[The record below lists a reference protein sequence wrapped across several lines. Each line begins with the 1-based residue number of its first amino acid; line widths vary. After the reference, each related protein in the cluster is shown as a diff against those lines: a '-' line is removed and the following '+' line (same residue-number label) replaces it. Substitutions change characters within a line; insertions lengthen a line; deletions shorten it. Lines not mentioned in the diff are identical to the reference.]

1 MGGLYPFLNGRVN
14 NRQAISHKASRRLMG
29 GFFMNEVIMKELQE
43 VEKMVK
49 EAQTHEKYTEKY
61 FIIREG
67 MLKLAGG
74 FAQAALLSSLLGW
87 TRHWLKTDN
96 EVYKQIK
103 EAAEAGNIEKIR
115 KLKEQIRQGWF
126 WKSYREMSEEL
137 LGEVSVKT
145 CQRYIEKFEEKG
157 FISSRDPKEKATYRA
172 RWYKANIDK
181 IKEALE
187 EMGYQ
192 LDYYK
197 DQKEGGIC
205 QNDKSLNQ
213 GVSGSE
219 MAKPLISGIC
229 QNDKSPNQEVSA
241 PETAKPA
248 PLSIC
253 QNDKPSGQNDKS
265 SGQNDKHLLY
275 TSFNKPSFNPEGD
288 DDAPVTHDQEDW
300 KTDIDF
306 LSFKKR
312 FTDAGA
318 DDIILEKKNEDAYK
332 QFKEILREHDFTTL
346 LEMAKKYIDETGKDA
361 QILYFLGGRYKHYL
375 AKKLVRT
382 SKRPTLRTKNGKMP
396 QSIQMQIEQDLFY
409 ANLTLE
415 NESEDDVEKEKE
427 MSPSADLENRLSSK
441 RVELSKYQKALNK
454 EREKSMPNWSV
465 MGSYERTIRTLETE
479 IKQLESELQQLQ
491 MA

>member
-1 MGGLYPFLNGRVN
+1 VLSFIVKLDRIVFRKYKNDLLGTGRLSLWFICWEQRTDIHNHSEIFYVFKFSPSMGGLYPFLNGRVN

-29 GFFMNEVIMKELQE
+29 GFFMDKAIMKELQE
-43 VEKMVK
+43 VEEMVK

-241 PETAKPA
+241 PKTAKPA

-288 DDAPVTHDQEDW
+288 DDAPTAPDQEEW

-318 DDIILEKKNEDAYK
+318 DDIILEKKNREAYK
-332 QFKEILREHDFTTL
+332 QFEGIVSERGFTAL
-346 LEMAKKYIDETGKDA
+346 LGLAEKYIDEAGKDA
-361 QILYFLGGRYKHYL
+361 QILYFLGGYYKKYL
-375 AKKLVRT
+375 PKKST
-382 SKRPTLRTKNGKMP
+382 PKKKEEKMP
-396 QSIQMQIEQDLFY
+396 QTLQWQLDHGDEQSQPAPLDKQKSIQEKLKRM
-409 ANLTLE
+409 
-415 NESEDDVEKEKE
+415 NE
-427 MSPSADLENRLSSK
+427 RL
-441 RVELSKYQKALNK
+441 AA
-454 EREKSMPNWSV
+454 
-465 MGSYERTIRTLETE
+465 T
-479 IKQLESELQQLQ
+479 KQRNC
-491 MA
+491 

>member
-29 GFFMNEVIMKELQE
+29 GFFMDKAIMKELQE
-43 VEKMVK
+43 VEEMVK

-205 QNDKSLNQ
+205 QNDKSPNQ
-213 GVSGSE
+213 GVSTL
-219 MAKPLISGIC
+219 K
-229 QNDKSPNQEVSA
+229 
-241 PETAKPA
+241 TAKPA

-265 SGQNDKHLLY
+265 SGQNDKYLLY
-275 TSFNKPSFNPEGD
+275 TSFNKPSFNPGGD
-288 DDAPVTHDQEDW
+288 DDAPAAPDQEEW
-300 KTDIDF
+300 KTDYDF
-306 LSFKKR
+306 LAFKKR
-312 FTDAGA
+312 FTNAGA
-318 DDIILEKKNEDAYK
+318 DDIKLDKKNKEAYK
-332 QFKEILREHDFTTL
+332 QFKEIVSDRGFTTL
-346 LEMAKKYIDETGKDA
+346 LELAEKYIDEAGKDA
-361 QILYFLGGRYKHYL
+361 QILYFLGGHYKNYL
-375 AKKLVRT
+375 PKKSDGSTKQAT
-382 SKRPTLRTKNGKMP
+382 SKKKEGKLPQTLKW
-396 QSIQMQIEQDLFY
+396 QMDAGEQEQKKY
-409 ANLTLE
+409 
-415 NESEDDVEKEKE
+415 NEEEL
-427 MSPSADLENRLSSK
+427 ADK
-441 RVELSKYQKALNK
+441 QKAIQEKLKRMN
-454 EREKSMPNWSV
+454 ERLAAS
-465 MGSYERTIRTLETE
+465 
-479 IKQLESELQQLQ
+479 KQGIY
-491 MA
+491 

>member
-1 MGGLYPFLNGRVN
+1 
-14 NRQAISHKASRRLMG
+14 
-29 GFFMNEVIMKELQE
+29 MNKWSDELEKELAE
-43 VEKMVK
+43 VEAMVK
-49 EAQTHEKYTEKY
+49 EAKKHEEYTEKY
-61 FIIREG
+61 FILREG
-67 MLKLAGG
+67 MIKLAGG
-74 FAQAALLSSLLGW
+74 FTQAALLSSLMGW
-87 TRHWLKTDN
+87 TQHWLTQDN
-96 EVYKQIK
+96 EVYKQIQK
-103 EAAEAGNIEKIR
+103 AATLGD
-115 KLKEQIRQGWF
+115 LKKVKRLKAQIRQGWF

-137 LGEVSVKT
+137 LKEVSPKT
-145 CQRYIEKFEEKG
+145 CERYVEKFEEKG
-157 FISSRDPKEKATYRA
+157 LISSRDPEEKATYRA
-172 RWYKANIDK
+172 KWYKANIDA
-181 IKEALE
+181 IRAALN

-192 LDYYK
+192 LDYFK
-197 DQKEGGIC
+197 DLK
-205 QNDKSLNQ
+205 NSTR
-213 GVSGSE
+213 
-219 MAKPLISGIC
+219 
-229 QNDKSPNQEVSA
+229 QNDKSPI
-241 PETAKPA
+241 T
-248 PLSIC
+248 SIPTSDQSQPQ
-253 QNDKPSGQNDKS
+253 QNGIGQNDECGNTEFDSKKTAKS
-265 SGQNDKHLLY
+265 MPLRIRQNDESSRQNDESPRQIDEHLLY
-275 TSFNKPSFNPEGD
+275 SSFIDQSFKSVDD

-396 QSIQMQIEQDLFY
+396 QSIQMQIEDLFY

-415 NESEDDVEKEKE
+415 NESEDDVEEEKE